1 LYEQFDPVHGGFG
14 TPPKF
19 PHPTGL
25 YLLLRTRD
33 VSRETKPVEH
43 TLEAMARGGLYDQL
57 GGGFYRYSVDASWTI
72 PHFEKMLY
80 DNAQLLP
87 LYADAAIVSQRTDF
101 LTVASETADWVIRE
115 MQSPEGGYYA
125 TQDADSEGEEGR
137 FYLWEEDE
145 LTTLLDTD
153 ELLVIKTVY
162 GIAGQPNFE
171 DRWHLNIHT
180 PAGKAATILGIS
192 DALMAARLARAWR

>member
-1 LYEQFDPVHGGFG
+1 MLFRSPESSGKSEISFQTCIGKARDQLYEQFDPVHGGFG

-25 YLLLRTRD
+25 YLLFRASD
-33 VSRETKPVEH
+33 VIRETNPVEH

-57 GGGFYRYSVDASWTI
+57 AGGFYRYSVDASWTI

-125 TQDADSEGEEGR
+125 TQDADSEG
-137 FYLWEEDE
+137 D
-145 LTTLLDTD
+145 
-153 ELLVIKTVY
+153 
-162 GIAGQPNFE
+162 
-171 DRWHLNIHT
+171 DR
-180 PAGKAATILGIS
+180 KS
-192 DALMAARLARAWR
+192 VV